1 MNGTAFYAR
10 FIKCGSAKKGSW
22 RFVRITKG
30 DLWVSIW
37 PSIVVG
43 ACLGCDLT
51 LKRRSML
58 GELAPQVTPTLHTA
72 EIETPNYRP
81 VTIPSQGSTHPSS
94 CSEEEGQTTVRVDRS
109 L

>member
-58 GELAPQVTPTLHTA
+58 GELAPQVTPTAYGRNRNSELPPCHHSLSR
-72 EIETPNYRP
+72 I
-81 VTIPSQGSTHPSS
+81 HSS
-94 CSEEEGQTTVRVDRS
+94 LVLFRGGRADDSKSR
-109 L
+109 